1 MSNKI
6 GTNNIW
12 KSIKEFE
19 NDPKILEDKLH
30 EFKSG
35 VTDDFDPE
43 NMSTFSRRKFLAVLA
58 ASTAYVTTACTNY
71 RDKGEI
77 VPYVKR
83 PEEILPG
90 KPTYY
95 ASTFSEDGL
104 SYGILVKTREG
115 RPIKIEGNPDD
126 PINKGKIPSKVHASI
141 LNLYDPDR
149 LQFPTKAKVKT
160 TWKNISEDLIKILND
175 TNSANKEIAIFA
187 NPITSPTTQ
196 KVLNDFKIKFP
207 TTKIYT
213 TQLANNNNKISA
225 WKKSYGQNIIPSIK
239 WDKAK
244 IIVALESDFLGKE
257 GNTVEN
263 RIKYSDA
270 RDIVKTKEL
279 NKLYSVEG
287 AMSLTGM
294 NADVR
299 FRLNPIMQFDFLLS
313 LINELIK
320 VGAVNS
326 DEISSSILSSV
337 NNFSLQKFAEK
348 SGLSLQKLKLLVS
361 DLKENKSNSIL
372 FAGDVLNSEV
382 HFLVNLINELLGNQN
397 LYDFE
402 NGFLVDSE
410 LTTSAELKNFIDN
423 GKKGNIGAIIS
434 FDANPIYELPK
445 SFGVQEI
452 FNNSKTTICISEV
465 PNETSEISKY
475 VLPIN
480 NYLESWGDHK
490 TRNGHLTFQQPVISP
505 LFDTKQKEEI
515 LLTLLGNENPNYHQ
529 YLMNEINTNV
539 YAVSNSAADFNT
551 YWLTALHDGILKVSN
566 ISESYKKID
575 QSFYKESNIK
585 TDQITILL
593 QNNYSIGTGKY
604 SNNGWL
610 QELPHPVTKVTWDNF
625 AAISPATAEKL
636 NVTYDD
642 VIEINLNSKKIN
654 LPAFIQPGMADD
666 IAVIELGYGRKFS
679 GEVANEVGVNVYEF
693 LSVENLS
700 NYIFSGAQISK
711 TGETYKLASTQ
722 EHHSLNDESVK
733 DFHKIRNII
742 QEGTLEEY
750 KKNPNFLKEHKHE
763 IFSITKSHE
772 YKNEKWA
779 MSIDLNKCL
788 GCSECVSSC
797 NVENNVPVVG
807 KDQVSRGREMHWI
820 RIDRYYSGTPE
831 EPIVSNQPMLCQH
844 CDNAPCENVCPVN
857 ATNHSPDGLN
867 QMAYNRCV
875 GTRYCANNC
884 PYKVRRFNFYNFR
897 DNFADAHYD
906 NELTYLVNNPEV
918 TVRSRGVIEKCSFC
932 VQNIMLVRENAIR
945 ENRAINPNEV
955 KTACQTA
962 CPANAIEFGDTNNKE
977 SFVNKFREHELSYH
991 VLEELNIVPNVTYI
1005 AKIRNTHS
1013 EDV

>member
-1 MSNKI
+1 M
-6 GTNNIW
+6 GTKNIW

-19 NDPKILEDKLH
+19 NDPLILEEKLH
-30 EFKSG
+30 EFKNG
-35 VTDDFDPE
+35 VTDDFDPAQ
-43 NMSTFSRRKFLAVLA
+43 MSTFSRRKFLAVLA
-58 ASTAYVTTACTNY
+58 ASTAYVTTACTDY

-126 PINKGKIPSKVHASI
+126 PINKGKIPSKVHSSI

-149 LQFPTKAKVKT
+149 LQFPTISKIKT
-160 TWKNISEDLIKILND
+160 SWQIINEKIINILNEV
-175 TNSANKEIAIFA
+175 NSANKEISVFT
-187 NPITSPTTQ
+187 NPLTSSTSK
-196 KVLNDFKIKFP
+196 KVLDEFKLKYP
-207 TTKIYT
+207 TSKIYY
-213 TQLANNNNKISA
+213 TQLSNNSNRINS
-225 WKKSYGQNIIPSIK
+225 WKQSFNQNIIPSIK

-244 IIVALESDFLGKE
+244 VIVALESDFLGKE

-263 RIKYSDA
+263 RLKFTEGK
-270 RDIVKTKEL
+270 DIVKNNDI
-279 NKLYSVEG
+279 NKLYAVEG

-294 NADVR
+294 NADER
-299 FRLNPIMQFDFLLS
+299 FRLNPVLQFEFLQS
-313 LINELIK
+313 LLNELIK
-320 VGAVNS
+320 IGAVNFS
-326 DEISSSILSSV
+326 EIAENISSSISSSSLE
-337 NNFSLQKFAEK
+337 NFAAKTSLNLK
-348 SGLSLQKLKLLVS
+348 KLKLLAN

-372 FAGDVLNSEV
+372 HAGDVLSSEV
-382 HFLVNLINELLGNQN
+382 HFMVNLINELLGNQN

-402 NGFLVDSE
+402 NGFLVNSDLTKSDEIKKFVSE
-410 LTTSAELKNFIDN
+410 A
-423 GKKGNIGAIIS
+423 KKGNIGAVIS
-434 FDANPIYELPK
+434 FDANPIYDLPESLGLK
-445 SFGVQEI
+445 EI
-452 FNNSKTTICISEV
+452 FQNLKTTICISEV
-465 PNETSEISKY
+465 PNETSEISQY
-475 VLPIN
+475 VLAAN
-480 NYLESWGDHK
+480 NYLESWGIHQ
-490 TRNGHLTFQQPVISP
+490 TRNGHLSLQQPVITP
-505 LFDTKQKEEI
+505 LFETKQKEEI
-515 LLTLLGNENPNYHQ
+515 ILNWLGKENPNYHS
-529 YLMNEINTNV
+529 YILDEFKNNIYVT
-539 YAVSNSAADFNT
+539 SNSAADFNT
-551 YWLTALHDGILKVSN
+551 YWNTALHDGILKVSKLA
-566 ISESYKKID
+566 ESYKIID
-575 QSFYKESNIK
+575 QTIFKKDITK
-585 TDQITILL
+585 TNQLTVLL
-593 QNNYSIGTGKY
+593 QNNYNIGNGKY

-610 QELPHPVTKVTWDNF
+610 QELPHPVTKITWDNF
-625 AAISPATAEKL
+625 AAVSPLTAERL
-636 NVTYDD
+636 SVTYDD
-642 VIEINLNSKKIN
+642 LVDVNVNNKKVR
-654 LPAFIQPGMADD
+654 LPIFIQPGMADD
-666 IAVIELGYGRKFS
+666 LVAVELGYGRKFS
-679 GEVANEVGVNVYEF
+679 GEVANEVGFSLNEL
-693 LSVENLS
+693 LSENNIS
-700 NYIFSGAQISK
+700 NYILTGASINK

-722 EHHSLNDESVK
+722 EHHSLDDESVK
-733 DFHKIRNII
+733 DFHRIRNII

-932 VQNIMLVRENAIR
+932 VQNIMLARENAIR
-945 ENRAINPNEV
+945 ENRSLNANEV

-962 CPANAIEFGDTNNKE
+962 CPANAIEFGDMNNKD
-977 SFVNKFREHELSYH
+977 SFINKYREHELSYH
-991 VLEELNIVPNVTYI
+991 VLEELNVVPNITYI

-1013 EDV
+1013 EEV

>member
-6 GTNNIW
+6 GTKNIW

-19 NDPKILEDKLH
+19 NDPKILEEKLH

-35 VTDDFDPE
+35 VTDEFDPE

-58 ASTAYVTTACTNY
+58 ASTAYVSTACTNY

-126 PINKGKIPSKVHASI
+126 PINKGKIPSRVHASI

-149 LQFPTKAKVKT
+149 LQFPTKAMAKTSWQKV
-160 TWKNISEDLIKILND
+160 NEEIINLLNQA
-175 TNSANKEIAIFA
+175 NSANKEISIFI
-187 NPITSPTTQ
+187 NPITSPTSQ
-196 KVLNDFKIKFP
+196 KVLNEFKTKYP
-207 TTKIYT
+207 TTKIYL
-213 TQLANNNNKISA
+213 TQLVNNNNKISS
-225 WKKSYGQNIIPSIK
+225 WKNSFTQNIIPSIK

-244 IIVALESDFLGKE
+244 VIVALESDFLGKE

-263 RIKYSDA
+263 RIKYSDG
-270 RDIVKTKEL
+270 RDIVNTKEL
-279 NKLYSVEG
+279 NKLYSIEG

-299 FRLNPIMQFDFLLS
+299 FRLNPVLQFEFLQS
-313 LINELIK
+313 LTNELVKI
-320 VGAVNS
+320 GAINS
-326 DEISSSILSSV
+326 SEIAENIISTISNLT
-337 NNFSLQKFAEK
+337 LEKFATK
-348 SGLSLQKLKLLVS
+348 TGLNLNKLKLLAQ
-361 DLKENKSNSIL
+361 DLKNNKSNSIVY
-372 FAGDVLNSEV
+372 AGDVLSSEV
-382 HFLVNLINELLGNQN
+382 HFLVNLLNELLGNQN

-402 NGFLVDSE
+402 NGYILNSD
-410 LTTSAELKNFIDN
+410 LTTTDEI
-423 GKKGNIGAIIS
+423 KKFVVNSKSGNIGAIIS
-434 FDANPIYELPK
+434 FDANPIYELPEA
-445 SFGVQEI
+445 FGLKEI
-452 FNNSKTTICISEV
+452 FGNSKTTICISES
-465 PNETSEISKY
+465 PNETVEPSQYI
-475 VLPIN
+475 LPSHN
-480 NYLESWGDHK
+480 FLEAWGDHQ
-490 TRNGHLTFQQPVISP
+490 TRNGHLTLQQPVISP

-515 LLTLLGNENPNYHQ
+515 LLSWMGIENPNYHEF
-529 YLMNEINTNV
+529 LMNELKNNI
-539 YAVSNSAADFNT
+539 YAFSNSAADFNT
-551 YWLTALHDGILKVSN
+551 YWFTALHDGVLKVAKN
-566 ISESYKKID
+566 SESYKKLD
-575 QSFYKESNIK
+575 QSFYKESNSK
-585 TDQITILL
+585 TEQITILL
-593 QNNYSIGTGKY
+593 QNNYCIGTGKY
-604 SNNGWL
+604 ANNGWL

-625 AAISPATAEKL
+625 AALSPATAEKL

-642 VIEINLNSKKIN
+642 VVEINQNGKKVK

-666 IAVIELGYGRKFS
+666 TVVVELGYGRKFS
-679 GEVANEVGVNVYEF
+679 GDVANDVGFNVNGL
-693 LSVENLS
+693 LSEKNLS
-700 NYIFSGAQISK
+700 NYIFSGAVISK
-711 TGETYKLASTQ
+711 TGEIYELASTQ
-722 EHHSLNDESVK
+722 EHHSLNDEFVK

-750 KKNPNFLKEHKHE
+750 KKNPEFLKEHKHE
-763 IFSITKSHE
+763 IFSITQSHE

-788 GCSECVSSC
+788 GCSECISSC

-831 EPIVSNQPMLCQH
+831 EPIVSTQPILCQH

-884 PYKVRRFNFYNFR
+884 PYKVRRYNFYNFR
-897 DNFADAHYD
+897 DNFADAHYE
-906 NELTYLVNNPEV
+906 NELSYLVNNPEV

-932 VQNIMLVRENAIR
+932 IQNIMLARENAIR
-945 ENRAINPNEV
+945 ENRSLNPNEV

-962 CPANAIEFGDTNNKE
+962 CPSNAIEFGDANNKE
-977 SFVNKFREHELSYH
+977 SFVNKFREHELGYY
-991 VLEELNIVPNVTYI
+991 VLEELNIKPNVTYI
-1005 AKIRNTHS
+1005 AKIRNSHS